1 MLKRVVIVLTV
12 LLIGAA
18 GAAECCTVFTASIGD
33 TVLFG
38 NNEDWPD
45 TDTRVWFLPATETE
59 YGGVYFGFSDLYAQG
74 GMNDQGLCFDA
85 NAIPETRMKPHPEKL
100 LILNFGRRILQQCAT
115 VEEAIQILERY
126 DLSGLGKAQFLF
138 ADKTGDSMAVCP
150 GPHGEIEVVRKEGIY
165 QVTTNFN
172 VLDPWLGGY
181 PCWRYN
187 AAVGMLR
194 KIENEDDLTVEY
206 FASIL
211 KAVYQ
216 RHTTYS
222 TIYDP
227 VNRVVYVYN
236 QHNFDEAV
244 VLNLED
250 ELEKG
255 YHAYRIPLLFPQKQ
269 SDQEGEPGSES
280 EKQESEKQESEEQES
295 EEQESEKTLKE
306 EQESE
311 ITTEDSHPTESVS
324 FSVMYLISAIVLIGI
339 GLAAL
344 LWKKKT

>member
-1 MLKRVVIVLTV
+1 MLKKVVVIVTV
-12 LLIGAA
+12 LLISTA
-18 GAAECCTVFTASIGD
+18 GVAGCCTVFTASVGD

-45 TDTRVWFLPATETE
+45 TNTRVWFLPATETE
-59 YGGVYFGFSDLYAQG
+59 YGGVYFGFSDFYAQG

-100 LILNFGRRILQQCAT
+100 LVLNFGRRILQQCAT
-115 VEEAIQILERY
+115 VEEAIQIIERY

-150 GPHGEIEVVRKEGIY
+150 GPHGEMEVVRKEGVY

-172 VLDPWLGGY
+172 VLNPWLGGY

-187 AAVGMLR
+187 AAAGMLR
-194 KIENEDDLTVEY
+194 KIENENDLTVEY

-227 VNRVVYVYN
+227 VNRIVYVYN
-236 QHNFDEAV
+236 QRNFDEVV

-255 YHAYRIPLLFPQKQ
+255 YHAYYIPLLFPRKQ
-269 SDQEGEPGSES
+269 SDQELGEPEA
-280 EKQESEKQESEEQES
+280 EAEEQKPEEQEP
-295 EEQESEKTLKE
+295 EEPPKE
-306 EQESE
+306 EQKSE
-311 ITTEDSHPTESVS
+311 ITTEDSHPAESVS
-324 FSVMYLISAIVLIGI
+324 FSDLLYLLSAIVLIGI

-344 LWKKKT
+344 LWKKRT